1 MSPDNPFVWTSLDG
15 GTASELKS
23 TGAKYSKIKDR
34 IHSAVVQAAKQGVTK
49 DVFVIDLDMKG
60 LPEKLRNQLAQYNR
74 RTQIAP
80 IRRLFIMHSDG
91 VLEEINLG

>member
-1 MSPDNPFVWTSLDG
+1 MWTSLDG